1 MEFAFSRGLE
11 SSKSLSTSAPC
22 AVNEDVVQPPGP
34 SKSSSNGSD
43 ADHRAQRISKD
54 SAMEEE
60 NCRSLSG
67 YTDSTEQSA
76 PINFDM
82 SNRVRQPPNMAKP

>member
-1 MEFAFSRGLE
+1 MF
-11 SSKSLSTSAPC
+11 SKSKFRRDLEKSKSVSSSAPS
-22 AVNEDVVQPPGP
+22 AVNEDMIRRTIP
-34 SKSSSNGSD
+34 SKSTSAESE
-43 ADHRAQRISKD
+43 HRKHRISKD

-76 PINFDM
+76 PVNFDM
-82 SNRVRQPPNMAKP
+82 SNRVSNWKFSKFQ